1 MSDRQGA
8 SADVK
13 EAPREF
19 RIFPAGDFM
28 TDDGPHRMT
37 RPAADAL
44 VAIFNARGNVMV
56 IDHDHATTTLEAPP
70 ENRAAAGW
78 IQKLEARGD
87 GEVWA
92 IGVEWDPMVEGWLLC
107 NPPKVR
113 YLSPWYS
120 FKMVGDIAIPTRVN
134 NVGLTNNPK
143 TWHCWRLASLAAEK
157 GRKGIGMDQQDLV
170 LAGRTLLTLLALMG
184 ASNEALATWAKEQ
197 NAALTEALGE
207 NANAAMQAAGELEQ
221 EDDGAAAMS
230 DEDKAK
236 LVAALEEEAKKAA
249 SMSDEDKAKQAAAA
263 QAVDD
268 DTSVAASLAII
279 RNQEL
284 AKAANIKA
292 RDALI
297 EKNLSIIPKTAVPL
311 LRKASLATVAS
322 FVSDMGANARLPA
335 KSPVAPKGVTTVKIP
350 SQKSPAEQ
358 QVFETRVASMATK
371 WKIKPKQLDTLRKVL
386 SA

>member
-8 SADVK
+8 TADVK
-13 EAPREF
+13 EAPKEF

-37 RPAADAL
+37 KPDAEAL
-44 VAIFNARGNVMV
+44 VAIFNARGNEMV
-56 IDHDHATTTLEAPP
+56 IDHDHATTTIEAPP

-78 IQKLEARGD
+78 IQRLEVRGD

-92 IGVEWDPMVEGWLLC
+92 VGVVWDSMVEQWLLS

-120 FKMVGDIAIPTRVN
+120 YKMVGDIAIPTRVN

-157 GRKGIGMDQQDLV
+157 GRRGIGMEQQDLV

-207 NANAAMQAAGELEQ
+207 NANAAMQAAGELDQ
-221 EDDGAAAMS
+221 EDDAAAMS

-236 LVAALEEEAKKAA
+236 LTAALEEEAKKAA
-249 SMSDEDKAKQAAAA
+249 SMSDEDKAKLAAAS
-263 QAVDD
+263 QAGDED
-268 DTSVAASLAII
+268 KTVAASLAII
-279 RNQEL
+279 KNQEI
-284 AKAANIKA
+284 ARAANIKA
-292 RDALI
+292 RDDLI
-297 EKNLSIIPKTAVPL
+297 EKNMAIIPKTALPL

-322 FVSDMGANARLPA
+322 FVSDMAKTARLPA
-335 KSPVAPKGVTTVKIP
+335 KTPVAPKAATTVKVP
-350 SQKSPAEQ
+350 QQKIAGEQ
-358 QVFETRVASMATK
+358 KVTEERVASLATK

-386 SA
+386 NA